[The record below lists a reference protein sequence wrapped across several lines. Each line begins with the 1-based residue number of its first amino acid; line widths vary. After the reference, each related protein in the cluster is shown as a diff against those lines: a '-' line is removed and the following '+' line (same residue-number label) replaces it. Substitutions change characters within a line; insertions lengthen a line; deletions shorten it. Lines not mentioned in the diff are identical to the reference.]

1 MLPITSAESG
11 IRRFDKCQ
19 IGTTAIGW
27 AKVCGTSAAWQ
38 FCARGRWL
46 GRLLPTTLKRIV
58 RSGADVDWRADLTM
72 VSHRNRFEKTHH
84 RTKRTWSR
92 LSRTS
97 SPAQLLIKIKLKL
110 RADRL
115 VIGCGTSKIA
125 FGSHSGAIMARLL
138 RIMVG
143 RRLNCVIYANDP

>member
-27 AKVCGTSAAWQ
+27 ARVCGTSAAWQ

-46 GRLLPTTLKRIV
+46 GRLLPAPLKRTV
-58 RSGADVDWRADLTM
+58 GNGADVDWRADLTK
-72 VSHRNRFEKTHH
+72 VSHRNRFKKRHH

-92 LSRTS
+92 VSQTS
-97 SPAQLLIKIKLKL
+97 SPAQLRIKIKLREQDIDFFDYTGEFEPPPLTNKNVFT
-110 RADRL
+110 RMWPK
-115 VIGCGTSKIA
+115 S
-125 FGSHSGAIMARLL
+125 
-138 RIMVG
+138 
-143 RRLNCVIYANDP
+143 